1 MGVKQVTIGVL
12 AYKGK
17 IATLSQWTPTAKYLS
32 NKIPSCQFT
41 IVPLTLEEINQAIN
55 KEQLDFVLTNP
66 GHYIQLQAKNN
77 VTAMATLKTS
87 YINHALEH
95 YGAVIFTRKDAHLDT
110 IKSLKNHSLAAVGEG
125 AFGGFQL
132 AEKVFSDFGIDVKKD
147 LNIKW
152 LGFPQSDIVQHV
164 LSGKTDVGI
173 VRTGILEKMT
183 LKDGISLEDFKVIA
197 PKKSTSFPFV
207 HSSQLYP
214 EWPLA
219 SVPKTNT
226 KLAKKVLIALLEMR
240 QDSIPARA
248 SDTAGWT
255 IPLNYQIAKTLL
267 KELKIPPFEPQAFDL
282 NKFWHL
288 YSYWI
293 MAISFLFLMCV
304 LFIVF
309 ILKENR
315 KLLGQQQQLT
325 SQRDQQILMIQQ
337 RTNEL
342 IEINRVLQQDIEFR
356 IQSEK
361 TINNGCEF
369 LHELY
374 NISTRFDLEGKE
386 KLQSILDL
394 TRKYLGVES
403 AILSRFENNQFNLCI
418 FSSSKEVNKAPCSMD
433 YGNQAIIENKVVVH
447 NGQNKW
453 KTYIALP
460 VFVSG
465 TSGCLFEFVT
475 EQQGDI
481 NLLESQE
488 LAEFDLRILN
498 VLAFWASNEII
509 RIDNEDSNHNQLQI
523 LQKQFLDLTSREK
536 EVLKLVVDGE
546 PNKNIARILKISP
559 KTVELHRANLLRKT
573 KATSTIQLVKQAI
586 LSGIVNP
593 T

>member
-1 MGVKQVTIGVL
+1 VTIGVL

-17 IATLSQWTPTAKYLS
+17 VATLSQWTPTAKYLS
-32 NKIPSCQFT
+32 EKIPAYQFQ

-77 VTAMATLKTS
+77 VTRIATLKTA
-87 YINHALEH
+87 YLNHALDH
-95 YGAVIFTRKDAHLDT
+95 YGAVIFTRKDENLKT
-110 IKSLKNHSLAAVGEG
+110 IKSLKGHSLAAVSEG

-132 AEKVFSDFGIDVKKD
+132 AEKVFLDHDVDVRKD
-147 LNIKW
+147 LNVKW

-173 VRTGILEKMT
+173 VRTGILEKMA
-183 LKDGISLEDFKVIA
+183 LKDGISLDNFQIIT
-197 PKKSTSFPFV
+197 PQKSTNFPFV
-207 HSSQLYP
+207 HSSQLYS

-226 KLAKKVLIALLEMR
+226 QLAKQVVIALLEMP

-248 SDTAGWT
+248 SESAGWT
-255 IPLNYQIAKTLL
+255 IPLDYQIVRTVL
-267 KELKIPPFEPQAFDL
+267 KELQISPYAPQAFDL

-293 MAISFLFLMCV
+293 VAISFLFLMCV

-309 ILKENR
+309 ILKANR
-315 KLLGQQQQLT
+315 KLLSQQQELAA
-325 SQRDQQILMIQQ
+325 QRDQQALMIQQ
-337 RTNEL
+337 RTSEL
-342 IEINRVLQQDIEFR
+342 VEMNKVLQQDIESR

-361 TINNGCEF
+361 TITNGCDF

-374 NISTRFDLEGKE
+374 NISTRFDLEGKQ

-394 TRKYLGVES
+394 TRQYLGVES

-418 FSSSKEVNKAPCSMD
+418 FSSSKEVNVAPCSVD
-433 YGNQAIIENKVVVH
+433 YGNQAIIENKVVVR
-447 NGQNKW
+447 NGQDRW

-475 EQQGDI
+475 EQQEHI
-481 NLLESQE
+481 NGFENEE

-509 RIDNEDSNHNQLQI
+509 RIDNEDSNQNQLQI
-523 LQKQFLDLTSREK
+523 LQEQFLDLTSREK

-546 PNKNIARILKISP
+546 PNKNIARILDISP

-573 KATSTIQLVKQAI
+573 QATSTIQLVKQAI